1 MAGGKRP
8 LCNMCPTVV
17 LREDGFD
24 FALGASGGR
33 RIMPAVMQNL
43 SLLVDCKLSLPEAIH
58 HPRIDVSGGET
69 ANVDT
74 RLPQQ
79 VVDAVSDVLPV
90 VSVEDSVFP
99 SNFACPNG
107 VADLTYTKVA
117 QSYPKFPMSGA
128 AGA

>member
-1 MAGGKRP
+1 
-8 LCNMCPTVV
+8 
-17 LREDGFD
+17 
-24 FALGASGGR
+24 
-33 RIMPAVMQNL
+33 MPAVMQNL

-74 RLPQQ
+74 RLPTE

-107 VADLTYTKVA
+107 VADLAVTKVA